1 MLSRRNLMSTTMR
14 TYFGIDV
21 SKKHLDFAQRGVAKT
36 ERVGNNKKGIR
47 RLVQQIAET
56 KDPFVVVEASGGYER
71 SVVRALAEAG
81 VDVARVNPRRTR
93 AFAESLGVL
102 AKTDPIDTGV
112 LARFGEAIQP
122 PVFVMADAAT
132 EELNAL
138 VRRRRDLVDAR
149 SAEKNRL
156 KQAAPRVRSNIERHI
171 KYLDDEIESL
181 AKEID
186 DVTNSHAE
194 LRSKANL
201 LRSVK
206 GVGPVLAST
215 LLALLPELGGITKG
229 QVASLVGVAPFNHE
243 SGGRERPRHIRG
255 GREAIRSVLHM
266 ATRAAVRFN
275 PRLNEFFQR
284 LISSGKDKAVA
295 YTAAA
300 HKLLTWLNAM
310 VSTNRPW
317 VEAPVGQLP
326 A

>member
-1 MLSRRNLMSTTMR
+1 MK

-21 SKKHLDFAQRGVAKT
+21 SKKHLDFAHRDAAKT
-36 ERVGNNKKGIR
+36 QRVGNNKKGIQ

-56 KDPFVVVEASGGYER
+56 TAPFVVVEATGGYER
-71 SVVRALAEAG
+71 SVVRALVDAG

-93 AFAESLGVL
+93 AFAESLGAQ
-102 AKTDPIDTGV
+102 AKTDSIDTAV

-122 PVFVMADAAT
+122 PVVVMADAAT
-132 EELNAL
+132 EELDAL

-156 KQAAPRVRSNIERHI
+156 KQASPRVRSNIERHI
-171 KYLDDEIESL
+171 KYLDDEISRL
-181 AKEID
+181 GKEIE

-194 LRSKANL
+194 LRSKSNL

-206 GVGPVLAST
+206 GVGPVLTST
-215 LLALLPELGGITKG
+215 LLALLPELGTITKG
-229 QVASLVGVAPFNHE
+229 QVASLVGVAPFNHD
-243 SGGRERPRHIRG
+243 SGERERRRHIRG
-255 GREAIRSVLHM
+255 GRQAIRSVLHM

-300 HKLLTWLNAM
+300 RKLLTWLNAM
-310 VSTNRPW
+310 VSANRPW
-317 VEAPVGQLP
+317 VDAPVGQL
-326 A
+326 AK

>member
-1 MLSRRNLMSTTMR
+1 MR

-21 SKKHLDFAQRGVAKT
+21 SKKHLDFAHRGTAKT
-36 ERVGNNKKGIR
+36 ERVDNNKKGIQ
-47 RLVQQIAET
+47 RLVRQIAET
-56 KDPFVVVEASGGYER
+56 EEPFVVLEASGGYER
-71 SVVRALAEAG
+71 AVVQALIEAG

-102 AKTDPIDTGV
+102 AKTDPIDTRV
-112 LARFGEAIQP
+112 LAHFGEAIQP
-122 PVFVMADAAT
+122 PVVVMADAAT
-132 EELNAL
+132 EELDAL

-156 KQAAPRVRSNIERHI
+156 KQASPRVRPNIERHI

-181 AKEID
+181 RKEIEG
-186 DVTNSHAE
+186 VTNSHAE
-194 LRSKANL
+194 LRSKSNL

-215 LLALLPELGGITKG
+215 LLASLPELGKINNG

-255 GREAIRSVLHM
+255 GREDVRSVLHM
-266 ATRAAVRFN
+266 ATRTAVRYN
-275 PRLNEFFQR
+275 PRLQAFFQR
-284 LISSGKDKAVA
+284 LLSAGKDKAVA

-300 HKLLTWLNAM
+300 RKLLTWLNAM
-310 VSTNRPW
+310 VRENRPW
-317 VEAPVGQLP
+317 GDAPIGQLT